1 MAWLPS
7 FLQSRAHAAVNEG
20 FDWLRTWWTQT
31 WRFTKRKERSD
42 KETNGGEKKEP
53 RTILSRTANE
63 SRNINQEL
71 QAGRRMAFLGCFHQN
86 WWFNPPFFK
95 ETLEKLLNLLLILR
109 KQWHFISFYRFHS
122 TLLIWLLTI
131 ICIQKLGWKL
141 IPSCDILLKA
151 RVINLKEGKKEIE
164 AE

>member
-109 KQWHFISFYRFHS
+109 KLYLFLQFPFNTFN
-122 TLLIWLLTI
+122 LTFDYNLHPKAWVKI
-131 ICIQKLGWKL
+131 D
-141 IPSCDILLKA
+141 PILWYL
-151 RVINLKEGKKEIE
+151 NEGKSD
-164 AE
+164 